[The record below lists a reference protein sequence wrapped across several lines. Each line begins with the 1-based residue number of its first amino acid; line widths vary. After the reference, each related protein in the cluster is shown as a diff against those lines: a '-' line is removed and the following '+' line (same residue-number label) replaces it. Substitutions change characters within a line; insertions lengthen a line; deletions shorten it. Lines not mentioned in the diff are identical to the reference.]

1 MRGTTQLI
9 LDANDPRL
17 ERQPQYVR
25 QLIAELAYRL
35 NLEAKAAEG
44 ARRRAEKEVDE
55 ARKIAAEGPEN
66 SDTFLSMPRSFS
78 TFSEEYEQ
86 KPLGTGV
93 NIEFRAPGL
102 TEGEGFQ
109 VSMEDGKI
117 KVSGMSRLAVVPQDA
132 YSITIEAR

>member
-1 MRGTTQLI
+1 MKTVDELVTASQ
-9 LDANDPRL
+9 DERL
-17 ERQPQYVR
+17 RRQPAYV
-25 QLIAELAYRL
+25 QNLIHDLASRMV
-35 NLEAKAAEG
+35 LEHRAAEG

-78 TFSEEYEQ
+78 TFSEDFDQ

-109 VSMEDGKI
+109 VHMDDGKLKI
-117 KVSGMSRLAVVPQDA
+117 SGMSRLAVVPQDA